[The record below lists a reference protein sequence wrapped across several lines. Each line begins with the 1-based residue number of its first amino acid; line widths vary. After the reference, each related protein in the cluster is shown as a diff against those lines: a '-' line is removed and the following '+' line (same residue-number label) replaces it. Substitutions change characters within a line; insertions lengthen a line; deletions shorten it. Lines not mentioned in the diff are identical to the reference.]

1 MNIYFS
7 GSEKKTR
14 KKKDENGDDE
24 SAKAKAERVR
34 KIPVAVDVLED
45 VEMDVLDNKVE
56 KEDDDDEDV
65 QFKPQREQLNE
76 FEQNRPGKWVVF
88 RDNLIVRIVDLG
100 INSFTVKKNI
110 FCFLFFFGVALKRKQ
125 NKKKNQ
131 RHKKVKGGEGDWRK
145 GQGLFFLLFLCL
157 RGGGKEKTDNLF

>member
-24 SAKAKAERVR
+24 SAKAKAE
-34 KIPVAVDVLED
+34 IPVAVDVLED
-45 VEMDVLDNKVE
+45 IEMDELDDKVE
-56 KEDDDDEDV
+56 KKDDDDEDV
-65 QFKPQREQLNE
+65 QFKPQRAQLNE

-110 FCFLFFFGVALKRKQ
+110 FCFLFFSGVALKRKQ

-131 RHKKVKGGEGDWRK
+131 KAQKSKRRRRRLEKRART
-145 GQGLFFLLFLCL
+145 FYLLFLCL
-157 RGGGKEKTDNLF
+157 RREGRRKPIIYFE